1 MTNFCKECKKT
12 NKYLRGVTCLI
23 KPDMR
28 NKCTEL
34 NQGGYYGGIIPPF
47 KSPLTI
53 KGMLEEINE
62 NKELL

>member
-47 KSPLTI
+47 K
-53 KGMLEEINE
+53 
-62 NKELL
+62 